1 MNNRFRLILEFTWVA
16 VLVMSLAA
24 LTVSVIRGET
34 RNIIV
39 FSIIAV
45 ISLSMYLFRRSQRK
59 KA

>member
-1 MNNRFRLILEFTWVA
+1 VA